1 MWFLYRKKIL
11 DFGGWWCHVEVG
23 NEKIETLYEAQ
34 RFTKDEFAGGASLV
48 VLEGMRKWGPSCLA
62 LQTELY
68 EIRLGTTRKR
78 LALPIV
84 IFGGYMLKP

>member
-1 MWFLYRKKIL
+1 MPRGGGEWENRKL
-11 DFGGWWCHVEVG
+11 VRSSEVHG
-23 NEKIETLYEAQ
+23 RT
-34 RFTKDEFAGGASLV
+34 SLPV
-48 VLEGMRKWGPSCLA
+48 GLEGMRKWGPSCLA

-84 IFGGYMLKP
+84 IFGGIERRKNMLKP